1 MGLDDKN
8 FISNIYDK
16 ITLSLKS
23 GKVIFSNEFYT
34 PDVWKKLLEL
44 STKLGINVSSYGV
57 FEESERHMV
66 CFSSNQVLDH
76 YHYPIKLVKIVNK
89 SKFTNLTHKDFLGAL
104 MSLGINREKLGDLIT
119 EENTCYCAM
128 CEDIFEY
135 VSDKL
140 TSIGKCPCTLIDVV
154 DQEEIPTPKLVDQ
167 VIIATSYRV
176 DSIVSAI
183 SGISRNKCLS
193 LINSGKVLLNYEV
206 ITEKDRLVNM
216 NSVITLR
223 GFGKYRILGTN
234 GNSGSGRLRINMKKY
249 V

>member
-1 MGLDDKN
+1 MGSEDKN

-16 ITLSLKS
+16 ITLSRKS
-23 GKVIFSNEFYT
+23 GKVVFSNEFYT
-34 PDVWKKLLEL
+34 PDVWKKLQEL

-66 CFSSNQVLDH
+66 CFFSNQELNRYD
-76 YHYPIKLVKIVNK
+76 YPIKLVKIINK
-89 SKFTNLTHKDFLGAL
+89 SKFTKLAHKDFLGAL

-119 EENTCYCAM
+119 EENTCFCAM
-128 CEDIFEY
+128 CEDIYDY
-135 VSDKL
+135 VSNRL
-140 TSIGKCPCTLIDVV
+140 TSIGKCPCTLV
-154 DQEEIPTPKLVDQ
+154 DIVDREEIPKPKLVDQ

-176 DSIVSAI
+176 DCIVSAL

-193 LINSGKVLLNYEV
+193 LINSGKVLVDYEV
-206 ITEKDRLVNM
+206 VTEKDRLVNM

-223 GFGKYRILGTN
+223 GYGKYKILGTN